1 MKLVMEGWRD
11 FLLEQ
16 DVKYQG
22 ILKLGLSPDALSEA
36 EVIQAMLP
44 EEAIRLDKDDLH
56 VTLIHQSIL
65 KPFRKQIKEISFPE
79 PPPVILE
86 DDVWERQDMGK
97 MSWAVRVAN
106 QDEMRSYVEQVM
118 KLLGSQN
125 TNPEPERVFHVSLA
139 NLTGNPHDSVR

>member
-1 MKLVMEGWRD
+1 MKLVMEGWRN

-22 ILKLGLSPDALSEA
+22 ILKLGLSPNVLSEA

-44 EEAIRLDKDDLH
+44 EEAVRLDKDDLH

-97 MSWAVRVAN
+97 VSWAVRVAN
-106 QDEMRSYVEQVM
+106 QDEMRGCVEQVM